1 MAKALKILI
10 VDDHPLFREALSNA
24 VRQAFDSAT
33 IVEASDIGE
42 TVDAISANSGIDLVL
57 LDLNLP
63 GTSGFSGLLTLRTQ
77 FPKLPIVII
86 SGSYDRRIVS
96 EALGYGVVGFIPKSA
111 PKSMLR
117 EAVEETLAG
126 GVFLP
131 ESYRKLEDE
140 LPEGEARDSDLAQR
154 LASLTPQQFRVLQM
168 LGEGKLNKQIA
179 YELNVGETTVKAHVS
194 AILRKL
200 KVYSRTQAVIRSR
213 RMLEFE
219 NIVGPDEK

>member
-1 MAKALKILI
+1 MVKALKILI

-24 VRQAFDSAT
+24 VRQAFDTAT
-33 IVEASDIGE
+33 VLEASDIEE
-42 TVDAISANSGIDLVL
+42 TVDAISANSSIDLVL

-86 SGSYDRRIVS
+86 SGSYDRRVVS

-117 EAVEETLAG
+117 EAVDETLAG

-140 LPEGEARDSDLAQR
+140 LPEGEGRDSDLAQR

-179 YELNVGETTVKAHVS
+179 YDLNVGETTVKAHVS

-200 KVYSRTQAVIRSR
+200 KVYSRTQAVIKSR

-219 NIVGPDEK
+219 NILGPDEK